1 MASRRFDEARIRQVI
16 ETFIETGGNYTY
28 TVEKLRC
35 SYNVVLK
42 YVRLWQGG
50 GLAIEGLPPV
60 AIAATETKTAGDLPR
75 LKALKG
81 ENAALKKERDELQK
95 ELETAKRVADMVDLT
110 RKYTSAPPNWTLKNA
125 KSGKSNAIATA
136 FLSDVHLDEVVDPA
150 QVNWINAYNR
160 DIATE
165 RLRLFFENA
174 IELAR
179 DYLGGLRYEGL
190 VLPLGGD
197 IFAGIIHEELAES
210 NEGTIFQSMLYWA
223 DPMCAGIKLM
233 RDAFGQV
240 FLPCV
245 VGNHG
250 RRKRKP
256 HAKNR
261 PQDNFEYLFYHLL
274 AKMLKDEKGIDFA
287 ISESAD
293 LPYQVYQ
300 TRYLLTHGDQFKGGS
315 GIAGMLS
322 PLLLGD
328 ARKREREVQVKR
340 PYDVMVMGHWHQLA
354 FVRGLIINGSV
365 SGYDE
370 YAFISNFRYEPP
382 RQAFWVTDPV
392 HGVTITA
399 PIHVAAKDE
408 MYSSATGTQA
418 VVGVG
423 WGNEPNEKGKSGKRA

>member
-1 MASRRFDEARIRQVI
+1 MANRGFEPEQVEQIIRAFL
-16 ETFIETGGNYTY
+16 ECGGNYTHAADKAG
-28 TVEKLRC
+28 VG
-35 SYNVVLK
+35 YNAVLK
-42 YVRLWQGG
+42 YVRRWQSGQVV
-50 GLAIEGLPPV
+50 IEGLPPV
-60 AIAATETKTAGDLPR
+60 AIAAAKSENATELPA
-75 LKALKG
+75 LKAVRAENVSLRKG
-81 ENAALKKERDELQK
+81 RDELLK
-95 ELETAKRVADMVDLT
+95 EIETLRKVADLSDMT
-110 RKYTSAPPNWTLKNA
+110 RKHSSSPPDWTVRQGGGG
-125 KSGKSNAIATA
+125 GKRAIATA
-136 FLSDVHLDEVVDPA
+136 FLSDVHLDEVIDPA
-150 QVNWINAYNR
+150 QVNWVNAYNR
-160 DIATE
+160 EIATE

-174 IELAR
+174 IEVAKGYVR
-179 DYLGGLRYEGL
+179 GLEYEGL

-233 RDAFGQV
+233 RDAFGKV

-293 LPYQVYQ
+293 LPYQVYN

-418 VVGVG
+418 VIGVG
-423 WGNEPNEKGKSGKRA
+423 WGNEPNEKGKGGKRT

>member
-1 MASRRFDEARIRQVI
+1 LAFHSLTDEQIEIIIRA
-16 ETFIETGGNYTY
+16 FIDCQGNYTHAS
-28 TVEKLRC
+28 EQC
-35 SYNVVLK
+35 GFGYNATRK
-42 YVRLWQGG
+42 YVRKWQAGQVV
-50 GLAIEGLPPV
+50 IEGLPPV
-60 AIAATETKTAGDLPR
+60 AIAEASSKAATEMPA
-75 LKALKG
+75 LKAVKV
-81 ENAALKKERDELQK
+81 ENAGLRSERDRLAR
-95 ELETAKRVADMVDLT
+95 ELEIARKVADLTDMT
-110 RKYTSAPPNWTLKNA
+110 RKHSSKPPNWTVRQQ
-125 KSGKSNAIATA
+125 GGGQRRAIATA
-136 FLSDVHLDEVVDPA
+136 FLSDVHLDEVIDPA
-150 QVNWINAYNR
+150 QVNWVNAYNR

-179 DYLGGLRYEGL
+179 DYLGGLKYEGL

-210 NEGTIFQSMLYWA
+210 NEGTIFQSMLHWA

-274 AKMLKDEKGIDFA
+274 AKMLKDEKKIDFA
-287 ISESAD
+287 ISEAAD

-328 ARKREREVQVKR
+328 ARKREREVQVRR

-370 YAFISNFRYEPP
+370 YAFMSNFRYEPP

-418 VVGVG
+418 VIGVG
-423 WGNEPNEKGKSGKRA
+423 WGNESDEKGKSGKRA